1 MIPLIGRRA
10 SPLIIV
16 VILPAAFSRKALMP
30 STQADSIRALEPFGI
45 RPIINGVGYAT
56 RVSGSCP
63 HPEVIEAMA
72 AASGAYF
79 EIDDL
84 LTAASALIREASGA
98 EAGIVT
104 CGAGAALTLAAA
116 ACMAGNRPEVMDQ
129 LPDTSRCQRHEIIYS
144 KPGPFDYDHAIRLAG
159 ATLVPIDYGAHD
171 ALRQIEEAINPR
183 TAAIGYVW
191 LQMDERPP
199 ITDLAELA
207 HKHGLPLIVDAAC
220 ALPPVENLSAFSCY
234 GADLVAYSGGKHLG
248 GPQASGILC
257 GRTELIRSAWV
268 QMVDM
273 DVREGTWSLQHW
285 ITNGWISRAPRHGI
299 GRSMK
304 VSKEAIV
311 GVMAALQRYAVRDHR
326 AEQAAWKSI
335 IDEIYEG
342 LHDVKELRVTRLDRG
357 RNGQP
362 YPNLQIESGAGR
374 HDMSVRNLLLGL
386 RNRPQKILLA
396 EDEESPDRAFLYP
409 SCLRP
414 ADAGTIIAAI
424 RQTVFSIVAA
434 ARFN

>member
-1 MIPLIGRRA
+1 M
-10 SPLIIV
+10 SPDQV
-16 VILPAAFSRKALMP
+16 NALN
-30 STQADSIRALEPFGI
+30 ALEPFGI
-45 RPIINGVGYAT
+45 SPIINGVGYAT

-63 HPEVIEAMA
+63 HAEVIAAMA

-84 LTAASALIREASGA
+84 LTAASSLIQQATGA

-116 ACMAGNRPEVMDQ
+116 ACMAGNLPEVMDQ
-129 LPDTSRCQRHEIIYS
+129 LPDTSKCQRHEIIYP

-159 ATLVPIDYGAHD
+159 AKLILVEYQADD
-171 ALRQIEEAINPR
+171 ALRQIEQAITPR

-199 ITDLAELA
+199 IPDLAKIA
-207 HKHGLPLIVDAAC
+207 HKYGLPLIVDAAC
-220 ALPPVENLSAFSCY
+220 ALPPVENLSAFIRY

-257 GRTELIRSAWV
+257 GRTDLIRSAWV

-311 GVMAALQRYAVRDHR
+311 GVMAALQRYALRDHR

-335 IDEIYEG
+335 IDEIHEG
-342 LHDVKELRVTRLDRG
+342 LRGLTEIRITRLDRG

-362 YPNLQIESGAGR
+362 YPNLQIESGTGPSGL
-374 HDMSVRNLLLGL
+374 SVRNLLLAL
-386 RNRPQKILLA
+386 RNRPQKVLLA
-396 EDEESPDRAFLYP
+396 EDEQSPDRALLYP
-409 SCLRP
+409 SCLRS
-414 ADAGTIIAAI
+414 ADAATIIAAI
-424 RQTVFSIVAA
+424 HQTVLSH
-434 ARFN
+434 RRSLD